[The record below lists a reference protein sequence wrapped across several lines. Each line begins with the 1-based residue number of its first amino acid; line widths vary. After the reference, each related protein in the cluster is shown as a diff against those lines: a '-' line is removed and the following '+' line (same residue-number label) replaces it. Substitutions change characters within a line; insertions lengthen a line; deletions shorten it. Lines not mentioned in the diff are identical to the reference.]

1 MASWGDRSGREATKF
16 ARFLSVL
23 ILGIAM
29 TGILAGCTGAGG
41 SDGASPT
48 GTGGEDGS
56 GSPGGTSGEGGPGSP
71 GGTSGEGGPGSPGG
85 QGGEGSPGTGGSA
98 ENQVILQS
106 SIIKAREHL
115 FDGVLTY
122 QPLEPIPVE
131 DTRQFRVTLV
141 AVVEGTEFPR
151 IPPGDVVGSR
161 ELQVGGVEEA
171 KLSGPPGK
179 VDISPV
185 GSTRRL
191 IGQVGDQATWAWNIT
206 PKQPG
211 DYTLDLVI
219 TTYQGTT
226 ENPLYIINPPI
237 PIDLS
242 VRNTWPHF
250 LNAMKAW
257 IIAFST
263 FVGAVAVILTFF
275 REQLFGKKD
284 KNE

>member
-29 TGILAGCTGAGG
+29 TGILAGCTGSGG
-41 SDGASPT
+41 SDGASRA
-48 GTGGEDGS
+48 GTGEGGS
-56 GSPGGTSGEGGPGSP
+56 GSPGGPGGGGGSGSPGEPGGEGGSGSP
-71 GGTSGEGGPGSPGG
+71 GP
-85 QGGEGSPGTGGSA
+85 GGSA

-141 AVVEGTEFPR
+141 AVVEGTEFPS
-151 IPPGDVVGSR
+151 IPPGEVVGSR

-242 VRNTWPHF
+242 VRNTWSYF
-250 LNAMKAW
+250 FNAMKAW

-263 FVGAVAVILTFF
+263 FVAAVAVILAFF
-275 REQLFGKKD
+275 REQFFGKKD
-284 KNE
+284 KKE